1 MEPDMV
7 VEMLKGLDDK
17 DIVIS
22 QVVGDDDSTGFD
34 RAKVLMPSSSMVKIN
49 DKNHIKHNIIK
60 KVNDLKSK
68 HRELSGM
75 VAESIVKNVSYVLE
89 QNNGNPEGIEKG
101 FHATVNH
108 MYGDHQYCTENWC
121 GYLKNKQNYVHSNL
135 PYGKDLS
142 SASLKS
148 DLEKLFI
155 KQMVPQS
162 DKLSQLGSSQ
172 ANESVN
178 NIIALKAPKTKHFSS
193 SSSLN
198 YRVSSAV
205 LQKNEGYHYISEL
218 NTSIGLSPG
227 NETIRRGSKLNL
239 QRSKKKAKTQ
249 SKEWKKKRIF
259 LKKKRAKRTVLSETK
274 EGTTY
279 QSSIGLQIDQK
290 KDDIENIPD
299 MPDDSHQVVTTGAS
313 LVVFDLETTGL
324 SRYSD
329 ITQIAACNVD
339 RIFSRYIFPNQPIS
353 AEASRITGLTVV
365 GNKMYHNGL
374 LVPYK
379 LPHEGLTDFLSYISE
394 FKDKP
399 ILIGHNIKRFDCHV
413 LFNTLFSLNMWNEFS
428 SQISCFIDSLN
439 LFKQVVPGLASYSQ
453 SFLVN
458 NLLGQEYESHNA
470 VHDARLLLKLIT
482 DKGNIS
488 NYLDDLAFSP
498 NYPDQY
504 RLQLCNLKTY
514 SKVIKE
520 KVISKA
526 MALKAAKSNLKLC
539 HLKMSIDK
547 GGKMGLIALLSE
559 KSVKTG
565 DVRVTKTRKYYKEY
579 LITLKN
585 NELLL
590 GLYQL
595 LVQSYM

>member
-17 DIVIS
+17 NILIS

-34 RAKVLMPSSSMVKIN
+34 RAKLLMPNSSMVKIS
-49 DKNHIKHNIIK
+49 DKTHIKHNIIK
-60 KVNDLKSK
+60 KVNDLRSK
-68 HRELSGM
+68 HRGLSGM

-89 QNNGNPEGIEKG
+89 QNI
-101 FHATVNH
+101 
-108 MYGDHQYCTENWC
+108 
-121 GYLKNKQNYVHSNL
+121 
-135 PYGKDLS
+135 
-142 SASLKS
+142 
-148 DLEKLFI
+148 
-155 KQMVPQS
+155 VPQS
-162 DKLSQLGSSQ
+162 DKLSKLGSSQ
-172 ANESVN
+172 ADESVN
-178 NIIALKAPKTKHFSS
+178 NIIASKAPKTKHFSS

-218 NTSIGLSPG
+218 NTSIGLSPV

-239 QRSKKKAKTQ
+239 QRSKKKAMTQ

-279 QSSIGLQIDQK
+279 QSSIGLKIDQK

-299 MPDDSHQVVTTGAS
+299 MPDDSDQVVTTNAP

-324 SRYSD
+324 
-329 ITQIAACNVD
+329 N
-339 RIFSRYIFPNQPIS
+339 
-353 AEASRITGLTVV
+353 
-365 GNKMYHNGL
+365 
-374 LVPYK
+374 
-379 LPHEGLTDFLSYISE
+379 
-394 FKDKP
+394 
-399 ILIGHNIKRFDCHV
+399 
-413 LFNTLFSLNMWNEFS
+413 
-428 SQISCFIDSLN
+428 SLN

-458 NLLGQEYESHNA
+458 NLLGQEYESHN

-504 RLQLCNLKTY
+504 HWQLCNLKTY

-526 MALKAAKSNLKLC
+526 MALKAAKSKLK
-539 HLKMSIDK
+539 
-547 GGKMGLIALLSE
+547 
-559 KSVKTG
+559 
-565 DVRVTKTRKYYKEY
+565 
-579 LITLKN
+579 
-585 NELLL
+585 
-590 GLYQL
+590 
-595 LVQSYM
+595 

>member
-1 MEPDMV
+1 
-7 VEMLKGLDDK
+7 
-17 DIVIS
+17 
-22 QVVGDDDSTGFD
+22 
-34 RAKVLMPSSSMVKIN
+34 
-49 DKNHIKHNIIK
+49 
-60 KVNDLKSK
+60 
-68 HRELSGM
+68 M

-89 QNNGNPEGIEKG
+89 QNIGNPEGIEKG

-121 GYLKNKQNYVHSNL
+121 GYLKNKQTMSTQTFLMEKN
-135 PYGKDLS
+135 LS

-148 DLEKLFI
+148 DLENLFI
-155 KQMVPQS
+155 RQMVPQS
-162 DKLSQLGSSQ
+162 DKLSKLGSSQ
-172 ANESVN
+172 TNESVN
-178 NIIALKAPKTKHFSS
+178 NMIALKAPKTKHFSS

-249 SKEWKKKRIF
+249 SKEWKKRIF
-259 LKKKRAKRTVLSETK
+259 LKKKRAKRIVLSETK

-279 QSSIGLQIDQK
+279 QSSIGFQIDQK

-299 MPDDSHQVVTTGAS
+299 MPDDSDQVVTTDAP

-324 SRYSD
+324 SRFSD

-365 GNKMYHNGL
+365 
-374 LVPYK
+374 
-379 LPHEGLTDFLSYISE
+379 
-394 FKDKP
+394 
-399 ILIGHNIKRFDCHV
+399 
-413 LFNTLFSLNMWNEFS
+413 
-428 SQISCFIDSLN
+428 DSLN
-439 LFKQVVPGLASYSQ
+439 LFKHVVPGLASYSQ

-470 VHDARLLLKLIT
+470 VHDARLLLKLII

-504 RLQLCNLKTY
+504 HLQLCNLKTY

-520 KVISKA
+520 KVI
-526 MALKAAKSNLKLC
+526 
-539 HLKMSIDK
+539 
-547 GGKMGLIALLSE
+547 
-559 KSVKTG
+559 
-565 DVRVTKTRKYYKEY
+565 
-579 LITLKN
+579 
-585 NELLL
+585 
-590 GLYQL
+590 
-595 LVQSYM
+595 

>member
-1 MEPDMV
+1 
-7 VEMLKGLDDK
+7 
-17 DIVIS
+17 
-22 QVVGDDDSTGFD
+22 
-34 RAKVLMPSSSMVKIN
+34 
-49 DKNHIKHNIIK
+49 
-60 KVNDLKSK
+60 
-68 HRELSGM
+68 
-75 VAESIVKNVSYVLE
+75 
-89 QNNGNPEGIEKG
+89 
-101 FHATVNH
+101 
-108 MYGDHQYCTENWC
+108 MYGDHQYCTESWC
-121 GYLKNKQNYVHSNL
+121 GYLKNKENYVHSNL

-148 DLEKLFI
+148 DLENLFI

-162 DKLSQLGSSQ
+162 DKLSKLGSSQ

-178 NIIALKAPKTKHFSS
+178 NIIALKAPKTKHYSS

-227 NETIRRGSKLNL
+227 NETVRRGSKLNL
-239 QRSKKKAKTQ
+239 QRLKKKAKTQ
-249 SKEWKKKRIF
+249 I
-259 LKKKRAKRTVLSETK
+259 LSETK

-279 QSSIGLQIDQK
+279 QSSIGLQSDQK

-299 MPDDSHQVVTTGAS
+299 MPDDSNQIVTTDAP

-365 GNKMYHNGL
+365 GNKMHHNGS

-413 LFNTLFSLNMWNEFS
+413 LFNTLSSLNMWNEFS

-439 LFKQVVPGLASYSQ
+439 LFKQGVPGLASYSQ

-482 DKGNIS
+482 DKGNIF

-504 RLQLCNLKTY
+504 HLQLCNLKTY
-514 SKVIKE
+514 SKVINE

-526 MALKAAKSNLKLC
+526 MALN
-539 HLKMSIDK
+539 
-547 GGKMGLIALLSE
+547 
-559 KSVKTG
+559 
-565 DVRVTKTRKYYKEY
+565 
-579 LITLKN
+579 
-585 NELLL
+585 
-590 GLYQL
+590 QL
-595 LVQSYM
+595 NQI

>member
-1 MEPDMV
+1 MT
-7 VEMLKGLDDK
+7 KT
-17 DIVIS
+17 VIS

-34 RAKVLMPSSSMVKIN
+34 RAKLLMPNSSMVKII
-49 DKNHIKHNIIK
+49 DKKHIKHNIIK

-89 QNNGNPEGIEKG
+89 QNIANPEGIEKG

-148 DLEKLFI
+148 DLEKLFL

-162 DKLSQLGSSQ
+162 DKLSKLGSSQ

-178 NIIALKAPKTKHFSS
+178 NIIDLKAPKTKHFSS

-198 YRVSSAV
+198 NRVSSAV

-227 NETIRRGSKLNL
+227 NETIRWSSKYLL
-239 QRSKKKAKTQ
+239 RSKKKANTQ
-249 SKEWKKKRIF
+249 S
-259 LKKKRAKRTVLSETK
+259 LK
-274 EGTTY
+274 
-279 QSSIGLQIDQK
+279 IDQK
-290 KDDIENIPD
+290 KDDIENIPN
-299 MPDDSHQVVTTGAS
+299 MPDDSDQIVTADAP

-329 ITQIAACNVD
+329 ITEIAACNVD

-365 GNKMYHNGL
+365 
-374 LVPYK
+374 
-379 LPHEGLTDFLSYISE
+379 DF
-394 FKDKP
+394 
-399 ILIGHNIKRFDCHV
+399 
-413 LFNTLFSLNMWNEFS
+413 
-428 SQISCFIDSLN
+428 LN
-439 LFKQVVPGLASYSQ
+439 LFKQVVPGLASYRQ

-504 RLQLCNLKTY
+504 HLQLCNLKTY

-526 MALKAAKSNLKLC
+526 MALKSAKSNLKLC
-539 HLKMSIDK
+539 HLKMSVDR

-565 DVRVTKTRKYYKEY
+565 DVRVTKNKKILQRIFEY
-579 LITLKN
+579 FEK
-585 NELLL
+585 
-590 GLYQL
+590 Q
-595 LVQSYM
+595 